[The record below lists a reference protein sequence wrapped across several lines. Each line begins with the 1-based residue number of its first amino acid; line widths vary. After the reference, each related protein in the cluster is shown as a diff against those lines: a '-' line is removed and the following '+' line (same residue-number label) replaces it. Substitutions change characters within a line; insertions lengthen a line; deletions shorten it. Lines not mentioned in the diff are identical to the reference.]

1 MHIANEEDAAWPRC
15 GSWVFVRTPTL
26 TGSRAAARLR
36 EVLPKRCQPPGTSCG
51 DQHALYAADAGIGL
65 AANGHNMCMSGY
77 VLVGG
82 WPGSGK
88 TTLARAL
95 ASELHVSYL
104 SKDEVK
110 EALMDS
116 LGTPTTVEQS
126 RQMGVAAV
134 HAVLRAARGCPA
146 AVIDS
151 TWFPYSLPLVRA
163 LAGPFVEVRCR
174 VDVTVARE
182 RYRRRVRDERH
193 LDSLRPEEELWGK
206 DVPPLGVGPLMEV
219 ETTRAVDAAALAQ
232 AIRIALSR
240 PAFGQ

>member
-1 MHIANEEDAAWPRC
+1 
-15 GSWVFVRTPTL
+15 
-26 TGSRAAARLR
+26 
-36 EVLPKRCQPPGTSCG
+36 
-51 DQHALYAADAGIGL
+51 
-65 AANGHNMCMSGY
+65 MSGY

-88 TTLARAL
+88 TTVARAL
-95 ASELHVSYL
+95 ASELDVPYL

-116 LGTPTTVEQS
+116 LGAPTTVEQS

-134 HAVLRAARGCPA
+134 HAVLRAARGCPT

-174 VDVTVARE
+174 VDVNVARE

-193 LDSLRPEEELWGK
+193 LDSLRTEEELWGK
-206 DVPPLGVGPLMEV
+206 EVPPLGVGPLVEV
-219 ETTRAVDAAALAQ
+219 DTAQAVDTAALAQ

-240 PAFGQ
+240 PASENDHADRTY